1 MALKGK
7 FDQAAFE
14 KRVQEAFERH
24 RQNVIEALI
33 WMGAECVKDAKSN
46 GSYTD
51 RTGNL
56 RNSIGFV
63 IFENGAILHEY
74 FEDTA
79 KGEMKVWDG
88 SIEQIDPLKTGR
100 DLAISVG
107 SDYQGMALV
116 VVAGMKYAICVEAK
130 GYNVLTSAELLANT
144 ELPKLFEALR

>member
-33 WMGAECVKDAKSN
+33 WMGGECVKDAKSN

-56 RNSIGFV
+56 RNSIGYV

-74 FEDTA
+74 FEKTTE
-79 KGEMKVWDG
+79 GTEP
-88 SIEQIDPLKTGR
+88 SNENPINTGR
-100 DLAISVG
+100 NLAVEVG
-107 SDYQGMALV
+107 SDYEGMALV
-116 VVAGMKYAICVEAK
+116 VVAGMKYAMYVETR
-130 GYNVLTSAELLANT
+130 GYNVLTSAEYLANN